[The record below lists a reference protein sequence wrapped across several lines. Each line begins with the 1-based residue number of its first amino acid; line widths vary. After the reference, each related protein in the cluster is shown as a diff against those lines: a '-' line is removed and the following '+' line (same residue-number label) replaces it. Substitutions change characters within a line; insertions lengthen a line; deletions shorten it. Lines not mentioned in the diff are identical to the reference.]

1 MKITEAIAGEH
12 AAMRPMLRHLREA
25 TAPGRRVDPAMIRA
39 SAHML
44 NISLKAHAGVEEPLL
59 LKPLKDKGDKAA
71 KHAIAE
77 HKEITDKLNDAI
89 RTGNQATL
97 NYAVRLVLGHF
108 DEEERDVF
116 PAAEKLLGNTRL
128 SELGAKY
135 LVVRGV
141 KL

>member
-12 AAMRPMLRHLREA
+12 AAMRPMLRHLRET
-25 TAPGRRVDPAMIRA
+25 TAPGRKVDPAMIRA
-39 SAHML
+39 SANML
-44 NISLKAHAGVEEPLL
+44 NISLKAHAAVEEPLL
-59 LKPLKDKGDKAA
+59 LKPLKDNKAA
-71 KHAIAE
+71 KHAIGE

-116 PAAEKLLGNTRL
+116 PAAEKLLGNAKL

-135 LVVRGV
+135 LLIRGV
-141 KL
+141 RL